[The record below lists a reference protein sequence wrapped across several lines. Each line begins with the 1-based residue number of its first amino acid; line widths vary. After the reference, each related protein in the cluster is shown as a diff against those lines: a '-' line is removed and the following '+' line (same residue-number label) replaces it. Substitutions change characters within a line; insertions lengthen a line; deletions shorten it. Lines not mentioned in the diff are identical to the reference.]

1 MSDDA
6 DLTND
11 NFKKSKDLDKATLEL
26 IEFIINSHTK
36 NILDALE
43 KMTRERNEL
52 KEQIVK
58 MADKKPSFEFIVD
71 SGILSS
77 AKLDIE
83 HCDKFLNKQLL
94 ISSNLSVIGFIKY
107 FYFHPSLNQFQ
118 FYMTD
123 KSNINLMETKGN
135 EKIFKVCDASNRLDT
150 HDLIKLYN
158 DL

>member
-1 MSDDA
+1 MMSDEA
-6 DLTND
+6 DLTSD

-58 MADKKPSFEFIVD
+58 MADKKPSFE
-71 SGILSS
+71 ILSS
-77 AKLDIE
+77 AKLDLE

-94 ISSNLSVIGFIKY
+94 ISSNLSNKGFIKY

-118 FYMTD
+118 CCAD
-123 KSNINLMETKGN
+123 KSNGHVLYEQ
-135 EKIFKVCDASNRLDT
+135 IFEVCDASNRLDT
-150 HDLIKLYN
+150 RDLIKIYN

>member
-1 MSDDA
+1 MMMSDEA
-6 DLTND
+6 DLTSD

-58 MADKKPSFEFIVD
+58 MTDKKPSFE
-71 SGILSS
+71 ILSS
-77 AKLDIE
+77 AKLDLE

-94 ISSNLSVIGFIKY
+94 ISSNLSKSLDFGGIIKY

-118 FYMTD
+118 IYTD
-123 KSNINLMETKGN
+123 KSNGN